1 MQGGDIME
9 VPLTGFHEILAPRIA
24 VLVSTIDKDGNPN
37 AAPYSLAGP
46 LSFDPPLA
54 YFSAAPKRHTL
65 ANVRETGEFVLNTAP
80 ENLLERLW
88 ICSKPFARGVS
99 EISEAGLTARQ
110 SRQVRPPSIEEC
122 IGWIECKL
130 EFEKETGDHI
140 LVVGRVVHAEC
151 KDEVAEGKEIHVSRA
166 RTLMHI
172 RGRRFV
178 VAERMVLA
186 RDVD

>member
-1 MQGGDIME
+1 LQGGDIME
-9 VPLTGFHEILAPRIA
+9 IALKGFHEILAPRIA

-65 ANVRETGEFVLNTAP
+65 ANVRETGEFVLNIAP
-80 ENLLERLW
+80 EDVLDRLW
-88 ICSKPFARGVS
+88 ICSRPFPKGVS

-110 SRQVRPPSIEEC
+110 SRKVKPPSIEEC
-122 IGWIECKL
+122 AGWIECKL

-151 KDEVAEGKEIHVSRA
+151 RDEFTKGNELDVSRA
-166 RTLMHI
+166 RPLMHI
-172 RGRRFV
+172 RGKRFV
-178 VAERMVLA
+178 VAERVVLA
-186 RDVD
+186 KDVD